1 MTFIHLQ
8 EKCGGRRHLV
18 FHHLTMFKREKK
30 WVVQVGYI
38 LKWKYP
44 LAPIQGESEHTFK
57 VGLHTKKVLYC
68 LCVSEP
74 KIFFLK

>member
-1 MTFIHLQ
+1 
-8 EKCGGRRHLV
+8 
-18 FHHLTMFKREKK
+18 MFKREKK

-44 LAPIQGESEHTFK
+44 LAPIQGETEHTFK

-74 KIFFLK
+74 KIF